1 MRPLK
6 FLLIKEFKQ
15 IFRNKALLPM
25 IFVMPLVQ
33 LLVMPLAADYEIKNV
48 NISIVDNDHS
58 AFSNQLSSKIEASQY
73 FELIETKHSFKEAYE
88 SIESNKADLILEI
101 PKDFE
106 KNIYRNG
113 SEKVFIAVNAINGTK
128 ASLGG
133 SYLSS
138 IIMDFSKNIQPE
150 INTGQQISPTKK
162 IALSYI
168 NRFNPYLNYK
178 VFMVPAILVILV
190 TMVGAYMCGLN
201 IVKEKEIGT
210 IEQINVSPIK
220 KHHYILGK
228 LLPFWI
234 IGMVVFSIGF
244 FGISWGVYGII
255 PQGNLL
261 LLYSFLALFLVAI
274 LGFGLL
280 ISTYSDTQQQA
291 MSVAFFFMM
300 IFILMSGLF
309 TSIDSMPGW
318 AKMIAYSN
326 PVTYFIDVMRMVV
339 LKGSSLQNITNHFFI
354 IAGFAIL
361 FNGWAILNY
370 SKTTN

>member
-15 IFRNKALLPM
+15 IFRNKTLLPL
-25 IFVMPLVQ
+25 IFIMPIVQ
-33 LLVMPLAADYEIKNV
+33 LTIMPLAADYEVKNI
-48 NISIVDNDHS
+48 NISIVDHDHS
-58 AFSNQLSSKIEASQY
+58 TFSYQLISKIEASQY
-73 FELIETKHSFKEAYE
+73 FRLVESSNSFKESYKT
-88 SIESNKADLILEI
+88 IESDVADLILEI
-101 PKDFE
+101 PQDFE

-113 SEKVFIAVNAINGTK
+113 SEKAFIAVNAINGTK

-133 SYLSS
+133 SYLLS
-138 IIMDFSKNIQPE
+138 IIKDYSGQIQS
-150 INTGQQISPTKK
+150 QVISMRQVSPIKK
-162 IALSYI
+162 IELTAI
-168 NRFNPYLNYK
+168 NWFNPYLNYK

-190 TMVGAYMCGLN
+190 TMVGAYMCSLN

-228 LLPFWI
+228 LIPFWV

-244 FGISWGVYGII
+244 FLISWGLYGIV
-255 PQGNLL
+255 PQGQLI
-261 LLYSFLALFLVAI
+261 LLYGFLALYLIAI

-309 TSIDSMPGW
+309 TSIDAMPEW
-318 AKMIAYSN
+318 AKTIAYCN
-326 PVTYFIDVMRMVV
+326 PVTYFIEVMRMVV
-339 LKGSSLQNITNHFFI
+339 LKGSTLQHITKHI
-354 IAGFAIL
+354 CIMIGFAVL
-361 FNGWAILNY
+361 FNTWAILNY
-370 SKTTN
+370 SKTN